1 MKIYFTQEDHVSMG
15 TIGAMKARS
24 IIDNVCTVLAI
35 ELMTASQALDCRD
48 IKSSPAIEA
57 VKKEVRNT
65 VKHLEHDRIMNDDI
79 NNLTQIINSNLIP
92 DIVNQYNELR

>member
-1 MKIYFTQEDHVSMG
+1 VSMG

-35 ELMTASQALDCRD
+35 ELMTASQALDCRE

-57 VKKEVRNT
+57 VKKEIRNT
-65 VKHLEHDRIMNDDI
+65 VKRLDHDRIMTEDI
-79 NNLTQIINSNLIP
+79 NNLSQIIDSNLIP
-92 DIVNQYNELR
+92 EIVNQFIELR